1 MKWGRVKKIVLVAV
15 VIYLVWKF
23 LSGLI
28 GGPETAGADHLIN
41 QLWIERLPKDQRD
54 HVHHVLLAEI
64 RKQHFGHVGYS
75 SAFHI
80 DSNAVQWR
88 IERDTLTLHY
98 MQADKVRNYRVRT
111 WDCGREAPKPFNI
124 CLELDGDGKRE
135 RYYSRDDWK
144 IRDMPSDAPPLVIEL
159 AKSLSSN

>member
-1 MKWGRVKKIVLVAV
+1 MKWARLKKILLVAV

-28 GGPETAGADHLIN
+28 GGPAETAAAEHLVN

-64 RKQHFGHVGYS
+64 RKQHFGHVGFS

-88 IERDTLTLHY
+88 IERGTLTLH
-98 MQADKVRNYRVRT
+98 
-111 WDCGREAPKPFNI
+111 F
-124 CLELDGDGKRE
+124 L
-135 RYYSRDDWK
+135 
-144 IRDMPSDAPPLVIEL
+144 
-159 AKSLSSN
+159 